1 MSSPAEAGPCGSTLA
16 ELLLVRRD
24 ILLQVRHPRNVA
36 AMGHRGI
43 VQVAAVG
50 RVQVVAGLFMAV
62 EVPALHQLV
71 GSIGEAAA
79 GFLGWI
85 GMALLFG
92 MAERLTVEPITLVLR
107 ARDRGLVGLGFRRAG
122 GILGMRLVPLAQRR
136 SAERRVGKGGVRT
149 CR

>member
-1 MSSPAEAGPCGSTLA
+1 
-16 ELLLVRRD
+16 
-24 ILLQVRHPRNVA
+24 
-36 AMGHRGI
+36 
-43 VQVAAVG
+43 
-50 RVQVVAGLFMAV
+50 MAV

-92 MAERLTVEPITLVLR
+92 MAERLTVEPLTLVLR

-122 GILGMRLVPLAQRR
+122 GILGMRLVPLAQRSDIAHVVGVYAALSVHR
-136 SAERRVGKGGVRT
+136 SEAHTSELQSLM
-149 CR
+149 